1 MKVVMIGAG
10 YVGLVTGTCFAEF
23 GFDVTCVDIDARRI
37 AALKTGSIPI
47 YEPGLKEMV
56 TRLTSAGRLHFTE
69 DLAAVVPEADLVCIA
84 VGTPQSDDGAANLS
98 HVFAAAEEVAKAMTG
113 QTVIVTKST
122 VPIGTNRV
130 IRDLVAKHAPAG
142 TKWDVVSNPEF
153 LREGAAIEDF
163 LNPDRVIVGC
173 ESDRAKAAM
182 DLLYQPLSNKGV
194 PILHTDLVTAEL
206 IKYAANG
213 FLATKITF
221 INEIAD
227 FCEKAGAD
235 VELVAKGIGMDD
247 RIGSRFLAAGPGYG
261 GSCFPK
267 DTMALTY
274 SARQYGAPL
283 RIVETVADINHKRK
297 YAMAERVIAGLGGW
311 AAAKGKTAAV
321 LGLTFKPETDDMRE
335 SPALVI
341 VPELLKAGVQVRAYD
356 PEGMTTGRQELGEG
370 PYYATDAEDA
380 LQDADCVAIVTEWKQ
395 FRDLAPDR
403 IKSLMRAPV
412 MVDMRNLFDPANMRA
427 AGFTYYGIGRG
438 YEGQPPKINHA
449 AE

>member
-23 GFDVTCVDIDARRI
+23 GFDVTCVDINPRRI
-37 AALKTGSIPI
+37 EALKNGNIPI
-47 YEPGLKEMV
+47 YEPGLEEMV
-56 TRLTSAGRLHFTE
+56 TRLTSAGRLRFTQ
-69 DLAAVVPEADLVCIA
+69 DLAAVVPEADMVFIA
-84 VGTPQSDDGAANLS
+84 VGTPQSSDGAADLS
-98 HVFAAAEEVAKAMTG
+98 YVLAAAEQVAAAMRG
-113 QTVIVTKST
+113 QTVIVVKST
-122 VPIGTNRV
+122 VPVGTNAIV
-130 IRDLVAKHAPAG
+130 RDLVAKHAAPDVE
-142 TKWDVVSNPEF
+142 WDVVSNPEF

-173 ESDRAKAAM
+173 ENERAKAAM
-182 DLLYQPLSNKGV
+182 DRLYKPLSNKGV
-194 PILHTDLVTAEL
+194 PVLYTDLVTAEL

-235 VELVAKGIGMDD
+235 VQQVAKGIGMDD

-283 RIVETVADINHKRK
+283 RIVETVADINDKRK
-297 YAMAERVIAGLGGW
+297 HAMAERVIAALGGQT
-311 AAAKGKTAAV
+311 AAKGKTAAV

-341 VPELLKAGVQVRAYD
+341 VPELLKAGIHVRVYD
-356 PEGMTTGRQELGEG
+356 PEGMTTGRQELGDG
-370 PYYATDAEDA
+370 PYYASDPDDA
-380 LQDADCVAIVTEWKQ
+380 LRDADCVAIVTEWKQ
-395 FRDLAPDR
+395 FRNLSPDR
-403 IKSLMRAPV
+403 IKELMRAPV
-412 MVDMRNLFDPANMRA
+412 MVDMRNLFDPADMRA

-438 YEGQPPKINHA
+438 YEGQPPKFTQA

>member
-23 GFDVTCVDIDARRI
+23 GFDVTCVDINPRRI
-37 AALKTGSIPI
+37 EALKNGNIPI
-47 YEPGLKEMV
+47 YEPGLEEMV
-56 TRLTSAGRLHFTE
+56 TRLTSAGRLRFTQ
-69 DLAAVVPEADLVCIA
+69 DLAAVVPEADMVFIA
-84 VGTPQSDDGAANLS
+84 VGTPQSSDGAADLS
-98 HVFAAAEEVAKAMTG
+98 YVLAAAEQVAAAMRG
-113 QTVIVTKST
+113 QTVIVVKST
-122 VPIGTNRV
+122 VPVGTNAIV
-130 IRDLVAKHAPAG
+130 RDLVAKHAAPDVE
-142 TKWDVVSNPEF
+142 WDVVSNPEF

-173 ESDRAKAAM
+173 ENERAKAAM
-182 DLLYQPLSNKGV
+182 DRLYKPLSNKGV
-194 PILHTDLVTAEL
+194 PVLYTDLVTAEL

-235 VELVAKGIGMDD
+235 VQQVAKGIGMDD

-283 RIVETVADINHKRK
+283 RIVETVADINDKRK
-297 YAMAERVIAGLGGW
+297 HAMAERVIAALGGQT
-311 AAAKGKTAAV
+311 AAKGKTAAV

-341 VPELLKAGVQVRAYD
+341 VPELLKAGIHVRVYD
-356 PEGMTTGRQELGEG
+356 PEGMTTGRQELGDG
-370 PYYATDAEDA
+370 PYYVSDPDDA
-380 LQDADCVAIVTEWKQ
+380 LRDADCVAIVTEWKQ
-395 FRDLAPDR
+395 FRNLSPDR
-403 IKSLMRAPV
+403 IKELMRAPV
-412 MVDMRNLFDPANMRA
+412 MVDMRNLFDPADMRA

-438 YEGQPPKINHA
+438 YEGQPPKFTQA